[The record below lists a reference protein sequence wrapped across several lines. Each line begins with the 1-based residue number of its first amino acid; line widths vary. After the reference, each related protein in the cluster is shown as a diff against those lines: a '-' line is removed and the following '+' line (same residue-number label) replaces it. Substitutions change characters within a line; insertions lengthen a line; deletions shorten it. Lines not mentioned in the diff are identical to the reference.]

1 MTFWSALLS
10 LVPLRKFVRYDSPTN
25 RDLGIGIWF
34 IVGNFGVLVD
44 GVYSVPILG
53 NVIVGIG
60 ICWILGNVLVLVP
73 WSVGISFGINFRL

>member
-1 MTFWSALLS
+1 M
-10 LVPLRKFVRYDSPTN
+10 
-25 RDLGIGIWF
+25 GIGIWF

-60 ICWILGNVLVLVP
+60 ICWILGYVLVLVP
-73 WSVGISFGINFRL
+73 

>member
-1 MTFWSALLS
+1 MIPPIGSNDFLISSSLS
-10 LVPLRKFVRYDSPTN
+10 CTPTKICQIDSPTN

-73 WSVGISFGINFRL
+73 